1 MNFQGLDQALL
12 IAYGIALVVLSMS
25 SLWKRRADGAD
36 QKQDETDALA
46 GSEEG
51 KATNKASD
59 YLLGGRRLSLP
70 AFVAT
75 LVSTWY
81 GGILG
86 IGEYGYQ
93 YGISQWLLFGIPF
106 YVFTALFAVFLA
118 GKIQGARALSL
129 PEAMQSTYGTTA
141 SRLSAV
147 LIAILVSP
155 APYILM
161 IGLLAQHVFGFD
173 GSILWTSL
181 AVAGFSFVYV
191 SMTGFRAVVRT
202 DMLQMILM
210 YVGFGVILVM
220 AWRMWGSPV
229 EVWQAVPEGHRDL
242 TGGLSIQMILVWFFI
257 ALWTFVDPSFHQRSA
272 AAATP
277 QVARRGM
284 FIAIGFWALFDLLT
298 AFTGLYAFTILGPG
312 LEEPILAFPMLAD
325 QVLGT
330 GWLGLFYLACLATI
344 MSTLDSLLFLSGQTL
359 GRDFLAPILDRTSG
373 STHDIAWTRLGMA
386 LSALL
391 GVALLMWFPS
401 VVNLW
406 YVIGSVCVPGLLI
419 PVLGLYIPFFSMK
432 RPWVLASLLG
442 GTGGSLSW
450 LLLGILADQ
459 TEGVSFLG
467 LEPFY
472 PGLAVAIA
480 LFLLG
485 RKST

>member
-1 MNFQGLDQALL
+1 MKLQGLDLILL
-12 IAYGIALVVLSMS
+12 IAYVIALVGLSLS
-25 SLWKRRADGAD
+25 SVWKGNLGTRN
-36 QKQDETDALA
+36 
-46 GSEEG
+46 EEKRKG
-51 KATNKASD
+51 NQTTE

-93 YGISQWLLFGIPF
+93 FGISQWLLFGIPF

-118 GKIQGARALSL
+118 GKIQGAPALSI

-147 LIAILVSP
+147 LISILVSP

-173 GSILWTSL
+173 GSMFWTSL

-210 YVGFGVILVM
+210 YVGFGVILFM
-220 AWRMWGSPV
+220 AWRTWGSPID
-229 EVWQAVPEGHRDL
+229 VWQAVPAGHRDL
-242 TGGLSIQMILVWFFI
+242 TGGLSFQMILVWFFI

-277 QVARRGM
+277 QIARRGM
-284 FIAIGFWALFDLLT
+284 FVAIGFWAVFDLLT

-312 LEEPILAFPMLAD
+312 LEEPILAFPLLAD
-325 QVLGT
+325 EVLGT
-330 GWLGLFYLACLATI
+330 GWIGLFYLACLATI

-359 GRDFLAPILDRTSG
+359 GRDFLAPVMDRKGRLNKG
-373 STHDIAWTRLGMA
+373 SPKHDIAWTRLGMG
-386 LSALL
+386 LSAIL

-419 PVLGLYIPFFSMK
+419 PVLGLYIPFFSMN
-432 RPWVLASLLG
+432 RPWVLASLIG
-442 GTGGSLSW
+442 GTTGSLTW
-450 LLLGILADQ
+450 LLLGVVADQ
-459 TEGVSFLG
+459 SEGVSYLG

-472 PGLAVAIA
+472 PGLAVA
-480 LFLLG
+480 LLVFMVG
-485 RKST
+485 RRQIPEQVPR

>member
-1 MNFQGLDQALL
+1 MKLQGLDLILL
-12 IAYGIALVVLSMS
+12 VAYVIALVGLSLS
-25 SLWKRRADGAD
+25 SVWKRNLGTRN
-36 QKQDETDALA
+36 
-46 GSEEG
+46 EEKRKG
-51 KATNKASD
+51 NQTTE

-93 YGISQWLLFGIPF
+93 FGISQWLLFGIPF

-118 GKIQGARALSL
+118 GKIQGAPALSI

-147 LIAILVSP
+147 LISILVSP

-173 GSILWTSL
+173 GSMFWTSL

-210 YVGFGVILVM
+210 YVGFGVILFM
-220 AWRMWGSPV
+220 AWRTWGSPID
-229 EVWQAVPEGHRDL
+229 VWQAVPDGHRDL
-242 TGGLSIQMILVWFFI
+242 TGGLSFQMILVWFFI

-277 QVARRGM
+277 QIARRGM
-284 FIAIGFWALFDLLT
+284 FVAIGFWAVFDLLT

-312 LEEPILAFPMLAD
+312 LEEPILAFPLLAD
-325 QVLGT
+325 EVLGT
-330 GWLGLFYLACLATI
+330 GWIGLFYLACLATI

-359 GRDFLAPILDRTSG
+359 GRDFLAPVMDRKGRLSKG
-373 STHDIAWTRLGMA
+373 SPKHDIAWTRLGMG
-386 LSALL
+386 LSAIL

-419 PVLGLYIPFFSMK
+419 PVLGLYIPFFSMN
-432 RPWVLASLLG
+432 RPWVLASLIG
-442 GTGGSLSW
+442 GTTGSLTW
-450 LLLGILADQ
+450 LLLGVVADQ
-459 TEGVSFLG
+459 SEGVSYLG

-472 PGLAVAIA
+472 PGLAVA
-480 LFLLG
+480 LLVFMVG
-485 RKST
+485 RRQIPRQVSR